1 MADRAITGRLYQ
13 YLFTLVV
20 LLVVLLV
27 AFVLWRNSRS
37 DIVAVPE
44 LVGRTLSD
52 AESSASSVGWSVET
66 TFVRVPDTARYEVVR
81 VDPPSGQGLHN
92 KGVLKLDV
100 SLGEPLVSVNP
111 EEFYS
116 LPVEFATARLNQL
129 GLKVSEPQS
138 QDVHHEQVHKGY
150 VVSVVMP
157 EGVYELETGS
167 SVGLMLSLGP
177 DSRLIPDVPE
187 DGSFE
192 TAKQLLADAGFV
204 AVRRE
209 IELDSATQDLY
220 QGSVIVFDPISGTE
234 AKYGGTVAVLVLA
247 GATWVELPTNML
259 GVEIEDAVD
268 HLCAIGLHVKVIGE
282 SGTVISVKSAS
293 PEESQIRV
301 KEELLSDGTV
311 VEIKQEF
318 LPYGATVELVRS
330 DQDIANLDTGVDKC

>member
-13 YLFTLVV
+13 YLFTFIV
-20 LLVVLLV
+20 LLVVV
-27 AFVLWRNSRS
+27 FAAFALWRNSRS
-37 DIVAVPE
+37 GIVVVPE

-52 AESSASSVGWSVET
+52 AESAASSVGWSVET
-66 TFVRVPDTARYEVVR
+66 TFVRVPNTARYEVVS

-100 SLGEPLVSVNP
+100 SLGDPLVSVNP

-116 LPVEFATARLNQL
+116 VPVEEATFRLNQL
-129 GLKVSEPQS
+129 GLKVSDSQS
-138 QDVHHEQVHKGY
+138 QSVHHEQVHKDY

-167 SVGLMLSLGP
+167 SVGLMRSLGP
-177 DSRLIPDVPE
+177 SPRFIPDVPE

-209 IELDSATQDLY
+209 IEFDTATQGLY
-220 QGSVIVFDPISGTE
+220 QGSVIAFDPVSGVE
-234 AKYGGTVAVLVLA
+234 AEYGVTVAVLVLA
-247 GATWVELPTNML
+247 RATWVELPTNML
-259 GVEIEDAVD
+259 GLEIEDAVE
-268 HLCAIGLHVKVIGE
+268 HLCAIGLHVKVVGE
-282 SGTVISVKSAS
+282 SGTVISVNSTS

-301 KEELLSDGTV
+301 KEELLSDGKV
-311 VEIKQEF
+311 VEVNQEF
-318 LPYGATVELVRS
+318 VPYGATVELILS
-330 DQDIANLDTGVDKC
+330 DQDIANFGADVDKC